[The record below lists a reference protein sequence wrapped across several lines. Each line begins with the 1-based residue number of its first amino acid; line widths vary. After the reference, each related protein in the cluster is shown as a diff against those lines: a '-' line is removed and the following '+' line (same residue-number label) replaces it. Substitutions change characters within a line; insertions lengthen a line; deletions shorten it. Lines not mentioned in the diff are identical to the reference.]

1 MKEGV
6 CVLIGEKI
14 KQLRNDKDLS
24 ISELAEKAGVA
35 KSYLSSIERN
45 IQSNPSIQFM
55 EKIGQVL
62 GVTVNE
68 LLRDEPLNLTDD
80 LDDEW
85 LKIVQEAMESGVS
98 KEEFKEYLAFTK
110 WKNRR
115 E

>member
-1 MKEGV
+1 MR
-6 CVLIGEKI
+6 LIGEKI
-14 KQLRNDKDLS
+14 KKIRENKSMS

-62 GVTVNE
+62 GVSVNE
-68 LLRDEPLNLTDD
+68 LLREDSVDGIEG

-85 LKIVQEAMESGVS
+85 LLIVQEAMDSGIS
-98 KEEFKEYLAFTK
+98 KQDFKEYLAFNK
-110 WKNRR
+110 WKNNQ
-115 E
+115 EE

>member
-1 MKEGV
+1 M
-6 CVLIGEKI
+6 CILIGEKI
-14 KQLRNDKDLS
+14 KQLRNEKDLS
-24 ISELAEKAGVA
+24 ISELADRAGVA

-55 EKIGQVL
+55 EKISQVL
-62 GVTVNE
+62 GVSVNE
-68 LLRDEPLNLTDD
+68 LLREDASNVTED

-85 LKIVQEAMESGVS
+85 LEIVQGAMNSGIS
-98 KEEFKEYLAFTK
+98 KTEFKEYLEFNK